1 MAEYEVAD
9 PFAAFATAFLNQS
22 AEYIKNRKDDANEA
36 KERMY
41 ELAQRNKGKVDQ
53 YMLAVNNVGNVA
65 EKLHKNYNIPQAA
78 IVALNRTGPTAL
90 TDAYTQLE
98 KMAATHSREFVS
110 KYADMII
117 EGYNPD
123 EYDTGTPFRQQIESQ
138 FTEGLSVGDYEADE
152 RSWWD
157 KAIGRGAK
165 DSMREALDR
174 EIIGS
179 GISVYD
185 MANFSEAS
193 AYRRVSGD
201 TTFRMPR
208 IMSGEDR
215 IEIEDNF
222 LSSVRTIKLTTPQ
235 LDALEESIEEEKA
248 NMQMAL
254 RTGKVSAA
262 DVETLKTTDPDEYNS
277 YMQAKAR
284 YEDALKE
291 RSSILKP
298 QVDQRLRSIA
308 SQYDNSYEAII
319 SMESTFDNQMYPG
332 YTREFLAENNIK
344 PLSAN
349 VLREPPITEDD
360 SVPSGET
367 AVIDGGEPSSEELTD
382 DSVPSNV
389 ETPSLE
395 ETSAVVPKE
404 EDGPKDRGILEE
416 NYSSLPPHESI
427 FKSDFEINGKTLE
440 VIKLSDGNI
449 VVVNKT
455 DSVIHTPEYSEQLLK
470 MSNIESAMRNRYGPD
485 YSKLLKKNFDEL
497 YLAKGYAD
505 KGSMFGGIEG
515 RPLTTDEMLAEAQYQ
530 RDREVKQEV
539 KEEEGEP
546 LVDRI
551 RSEVQSAYSTTPWEG
566 LFSSDK
572 EKEEALPPVEEPQ
585 EVPPSEQEA
594 DEITNY
600 LMDNFGMDIV
610 MHVMRQGATTDEQ
623 IYDAIKEW
631 GRENEKI
638 TPIDMSGIIYGVKV
652 GMDIVRRQAN
662 E

>member
-22 AEYIKNRKDDANEA
+22 AEYIKQRKDDANEA

-78 IVALNRTGPTAL
+78 IVALNRAGPTAL

-174 EIIGS
+174 EILSS
-179 GISVYD
+179 GMSVYD

-222 LSSVRTIKLTTPQ
+222 ISSVRTIKLTTPQ
-235 LDALEESIEEEKA
+235 LDALEKSIEDSKVD
-248 NMQMAL
+248 MQNAL
-254 RTGKVSAA
+254 KTGNVSAA
-262 DVETLKTTDPDEYNS
+262 NVETLKTTAPDKYNN
-277 YMQAKAR
+277 YMQAKTR

-298 QVDQRLRSIA
+298 QVDQRLRSIV

-332 YTREFLAENNIK
+332 YTRQFLAENNIK
-344 PLSAN
+344 PLSAK
-349 VLREPPITEDD
+349 VLSEPSVTEDA
-360 SVPSGET
+360 SVPSVET
-367 AVIDGGEPSSEELTD
+367 SVIDGDELSSEELTEL
-382 DSVPSNV
+382 V
-389 ETPSLE
+389 ETSLLE

-427 FKSDFEINGKTLE
+427 FKSDFEVATKDKNVTLE

-551 RSEVQSAYSTTPWEG
+551 RSEVRSAYSTTPWEG

-585 EVPPSEQEA
+585 EVTPSEQEA

>member
-1 MAEYEVAD
+1 MAQYEVAD

-22 AEYIKNRKDDANEA
+22 AEYIKQRKDAANEA
-36 KERMY
+36 KDRMY
-41 ELAQRNKGKVDQ
+41 ELAQRNKGPFDK

-138 FTEGLSVGDYEADE
+138 FTSGLSVGDYEADE

-174 EIIGS
+174 EILSS
-179 GISVYD
+179 GMSVYD

-235 LDALEESIEEEKA
+235 LDTLEKSIEEEKA
-248 NMQMAL
+248 KMQTAL
-254 RTGKVSAA
+254 QVGNVSAA
-262 DVETLKTTDPDEYNS
+262 DVETLKTTNPDQYNN
-277 YMQAKAR
+277 YMQAKTR

-332 YTREFLAENNIK
+332 YTRQFLAENNIK

-349 VLREPPITEDD
+349 VLREPPVTKDAT
-360 SVPSGET
+360 VPSVET
-367 AVIDGGEPSSEELTD
+367 AVIDGDELSSEELT
-382 DSVPSNV
+382 NLV
-389 ETPSLE
+389 ETSLQE

-427 FKSDFEINGKTLE
+427 FKSDFEVATKDKNVTLE

-546 LVDRI
+546 LVDRV

>member
-1 MAEYEVAD
+1 
-9 PFAAFATAFLNQS
+9 
-22 AEYIKNRKDDANEA
+22 
-36 KERMY
+36 
-41 ELAQRNKGKVDQ
+41 
-53 YMLAVNNVGNVA
+53 
-65 EKLHKNYNIPQAA
+65 
-78 IVALNRTGPTAL
+78 
-90 TDAYTQLE
+90 
-98 KMAATHSREFVS
+98 
-110 KYADMII
+110 
-117 EGYNPD
+117 
-123 EYDTGTPFRQQIESQ
+123 
-138 FTEGLSVGDYEADE
+138 
-152 RSWWD
+152 
-157 KAIGRGAK
+157 
-165 DSMREALDR
+165 
-174 EIIGS
+174 
-179 GISVYD
+179 
-185 MANFSEAS
+185 
-193 AYRRVSGD
+193 
-201 TTFRMPR
+201 
-208 IMSGEDR
+208 MSGEDR

-235 LDALEESIEEEKA
+235 LDTLEKSIEEEKA
-248 NMQMAL
+248 KMQTAL
-254 RTGKVSAA
+254 QVGNVSAA
-262 DVETLKTTDPDEYNS
+262 DVETLKTTNSDQYNN
-277 YMQAKAR
+277 YMQAKTR

-308 SQYDNSYEAII
+308 SQYDNAYEAII

-332 YTREFLAENNIK
+332 YTKQFLAENNIK
-344 PLSAN
+344 PLSAK
-349 VLREPPITEDD
+349 VLREPSVTEDA
-360 SVPSGET
+360 SVPSVET
-367 AVIDGGEPSSEELTD
+367 AVIDGDELSSEELTEL
-382 DSVPSNV
+382 V
-389 ETPSLE
+389 ETSLQE
-395 ETSAVVPKE
+395 ETSAVVPEE

-427 FKSDFEINGKTLE
+427 FKSDFEVATKDKNVTLE

-455 DSVIHTPEYSEQLLK
+455 DSIIHTPKYSEQLLK

-551 RSEVQSAYSTTPWEG
+551 RSEVRSAYSTTPWEG

-572 EKEEALPPVEEPQ
+572 EEEEALPPVEEPQ
-585 EVPPSEQEA
+585 EVTPSEQEA

>member
-174 EIIGS
+174 EILSS
-179 GISVYD
+179 GMSVYD

-235 LDALEESIEEEKA
+235 LDTLEKSIEEEKA

-262 DVETLKTTDPDEYNS
+262 DVETLKTTDPTVYDS